1 MCACSSKAN
10 GRAGNFPPAAPRRA
24 NLPPSARVKIR
35 FWRSAAGKPDEDLP
49 AGEFLSSEVDPI
61 LDKISA
67 HGIHSLT
74 ARERE
79 ILEKARK
86 KMTGR

>member
-1 MCACSSKAN
+1 MVTTRSGN
-10 GRAGNFPPAAPRRA
+10 G
-24 NLPPSARVKIR
+24 S

-49 AGEFLSSEVDPI
+49 AAEFLSSEVDPI

-86 KMTGR
+86 KMTGQ